1 MKGFETISYEK
12 WLNIL
17 LSWFKGKSPSLSTYL
32 KRDSSSEGFLR
43 AKLEPSGGQVDTTSI
58 QNITS

>member
-12 WLNIL
+12 WLNSL
-17 LSWFKGKSPSLSTYL
+17 LSWFKGEESITYL
-32 KRDSSSEGFLR
+32 KRDSSPEGCLR
-43 AKLEPSGGQVDTTSI
+43 AKLEPSGGEVDTTSI